1 VRRRVVRCQFVPVAE
16 SRGSTASSMYAGR
29 NLWASRC
36 TCRRNGVRDGR
47 WLCSACGRGLLWA
60 IVPWAT
66 WGALQSVRS
75 IPLVAVAGGAT
86 GVALTLLLG
95 RVLQGRSRSSSV
107 ALGLV
112 TLPAGVFLFGAL
124 LSLLDGLLVWSGL
137 ARSLAPSVRF
147 APLWAGVGAVQALLI
162 VWPLTLLLAGFAV
175 WTTFQVRAVL
185 AARGLA

>member
-1 VRRRVVRCQFVPVAE
+1 MPVCSSCGIAWLDGEQHVCGSEPVGVALYVPSQWSTRRALVVL
-16 SRGSTASSMYAGR
+16 G
-29 NLWASRC
+29 LW
-36 TCRRNGVRDGR
+36 TGV
-47 WLCSACGRGLLWA
+47 LWA

-95 RVLQGRSRSSSV
+95 RVLRGRSRSLSV
-107 ALGLV
+107 AIGLV
-112 TLPAGVFLFGAL
+112 TLPAGAFLFGAL
-124 LSLLDGLLVWSGL
+124 LSTLDGLLAWSGL

-147 APLWAGVGAVQALLI
+147 APLGAGVGAVLGLLL
-162 VWPLTLLLAGFAV
+162 VWPLSLLLAGFAI

-185 AARGLA
+185 AARGLTA

>member
-1 VRRRVVRCQFVPVAE
+1 MPVCSSCGIAWLDGEPHMCGSEPVGVALYVPSQWSTRRALVVL
-16 SRGSTASSMYAGR
+16 G
-29 NLWASRC
+29 LW
-36 TCRRNGVRDGR
+36 T
-47 WLCSACGRGLLWA
+47 GLLWA

-95 RVLQGRSRSSSV
+95 RVLRGRSRSSSV

-112 TLPAGVFLFGAL
+112 TLPAGAFLFGAL
-124 LSLLDGLLVWSGL
+124 LSTLDGLLAWSGL
-137 ARSLAPSVRF
+137 VRSLGPSLRS
-147 APLWAGVGAVQALLI
+147 APLGAGVGAVLGLLI
-162 VWPLTLLLAGFAV
+162 VWPLSLLLAGFAI

-185 AARGLA
+185 AARD